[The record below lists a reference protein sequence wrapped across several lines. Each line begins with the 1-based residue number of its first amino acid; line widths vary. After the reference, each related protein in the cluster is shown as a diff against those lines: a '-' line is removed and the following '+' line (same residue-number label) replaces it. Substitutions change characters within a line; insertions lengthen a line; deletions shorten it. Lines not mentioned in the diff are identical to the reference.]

1 MKKYFNIYAKTFL
14 FTNIVLLVL
23 AVAVVRNTNYNVM
36 YIRVIIASI
45 IISIFIALGV
55 FVFKLEKGNSIVNTV
70 IGYIL
75 ILPALIVVRNT
86 FGNYLFS
93 RVWYIYIIFAII
105 GIIYGIA
112 LMVANKKYKK
122 EVSEL
127 NRLLLKKQEDDDEE

>member
-14 FTNIVLLVL
+14 FTNLVLLVL

-55 FVFKLEKGNSIVNTV
+55 FVFKLDKGNSIVNTV

-127 NRLLLKKQEDDDEE
+127 NRLLLKKQEDDDE